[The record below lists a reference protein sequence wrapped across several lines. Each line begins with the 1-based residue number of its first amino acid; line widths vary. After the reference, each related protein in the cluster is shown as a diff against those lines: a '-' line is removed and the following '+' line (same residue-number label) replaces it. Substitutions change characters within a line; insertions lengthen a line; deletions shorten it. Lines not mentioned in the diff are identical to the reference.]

1 MVNRLQQQQ
10 NQIYGVQQQ
19 PQRLQVIPSAP
30 IQRPV
35 RHIVNSQQIRYIQP
49 GASISTLQNYG
60 SQISQ
65 QQPQQSL
72 VQVISTTASR
82 PIRHI
87 MNGQQIRYIQ
97 PGARFFAVNGSQI
110 SQQQQQQSSHV
121 QVISTGTNRPQRY
134 IMNNQQI
141 RYIQPGARF
150 FAVQNYGSQI
160 SQQHQIIST
169 SSTTAAP
176 GGLERQVVNNIVQLH
191 HNPQPGPR
199 VVATEP
205 VAALKQEVLNEVMDP
220 ASSYE
225 NNTFSASSAV
235 PQDVMTISINN
246 VVCNYSLP
254 MHIDLR
260 KLALNTWNVSY
271 DRSGSLLTKQKR
283 HPGCHVKIYNSG
295 KVYIVGCKSEAA
307 SRQAARAVG
316 REIQKIMG
324 KTDQRICLRKFRINN
339 ILATC
344 RFPFGI
350 LIDQVNRKYPKETY
364 YEPELTVGLIWRMTE
379 PKASIRIHTTGTIV
393 VTGATSEADVS
404 VAVEKIYDYV
414 KDFQCDSSKIA
425 HAAPRKR
432 RTNSVVNEEFAN
444 VKRPKHE
451 FEDVFDDETGV
462 NLFEDEADI
471 DDII

>member
-1 MVNRLQQQQ
+1 VSCCFFQFSLCC
-10 NQIYGVQQQ
+10 
-19 PQRLQVIPSAP
+19 LFL
-30 IQRPV
+30 
-35 RHIVNSQQIRYIQP
+35 
-49 GASISTLQNYG
+49 ST
-60 SQISQ
+60 I
-65 QQPQQSL
+65 
-72 VQVISTTASR
+72 
-82 PIRHI
+82 
-87 MNGQQIRYIQ
+87 
-97 PGARFFAVNGSQI
+97 
-110 SQQQQQQSSHV
+110 
-121 QVISTGTNRPQRY
+121 
-134 IMNNQQI
+134 
-141 RYIQPGARF
+141 
-150 FAVQNYGSQI
+150 
-160 SQQHQIIST
+160 IIS
-169 SSTTAAP
+169 A
-176 GGLERQVVNNIVQLH
+176 LLH
-191 HNPQPGPR
+191 S
-199 VVATEP
+199 
-205 VAALKQEVLNEVMDP
+205 ALGVLNEIMAP
-220 ASSYE
+220 PSSDE
-225 NNTFSASSAV
+225 NNTFTA
-235 PQDVMTISINN
+235 PQNVMTISINN
-246 VVCNYSLP
+246 VVCNFSLP

-260 KLALNTWNVSY
+260 KLALNSWNVSY
-271 DRSGSLLTKQKR
+271 DRAGSVVTKRKR
-283 HPGCHVKIYNSG
+283 HPRCQVKIYNSG

-344 RFPFGI
+344 KFPFGI

-414 KDFQCDSSKIA
+414 KDFQCDSSKIS

-432 RTNSVVNEEFAN
+432 RINNVVNEEFAN
-444 VKRPKHE
+444 VKRSKPE

>member
-1 MVNRLQQQQ
+1 M
-10 NQIYGVQQQ
+10 
-19 PQRLQVIPSAP
+19 AP
-30 IQRPV
+30 D
-35 RHIVNSQQIRYIQP
+35 
-49 GASISTLQNYG
+49 
-60 SQISQ
+60 
-65 QQPQQSL
+65 
-72 VQVISTTASR
+72 
-82 PIRHI
+82 
-87 MNGQQIRYIQ
+87 
-97 PGARFFAVNGSQI
+97 
-110 SQQQQQQSSHV
+110 SS
-121 QVISTGTNRPQRY
+121 
-134 IMNNQQI
+134 
-141 RYIQPGARF
+141 
-150 FAVQNYGSQI
+150 
-160 SQQHQIIST
+160 
-169 SSTTAAP
+169 
-176 GGLERQVVNNIVQLH
+176 
-191 HNPQPGPR
+191 
-199 VVATEP
+199 
-205 VAALKQEVLNEVMDP
+205 D
-220 ASSYE
+220 E

-344 RFPFGI
+344 KFPFGI

-404 VAVEKIYDYV
+404 IAVEKIYDYV
-414 KDFQCDSSKIA
+414 KDFQCDSSKTA
-425 HAAPRKR
+425 RNTREPRKR
-432 RTNSVVNEEFAN
+432 KSASNEAEIKRSKQKMDN
-444 VKRPKHE
+444 V
-451 FEDVFDDETGV
+451 FVDDETSV
-462 NLFEDEADI
+462 NWFYFPYFPFLFI
-471 DDII
+471 CMHLVF